1 MRIVSGGRLAS
12 AIAFLAVFGAGCG
25 SVEQRAAL
33 DPSVDGS
40 ALADGDGERNELSD
54 REPEDPLEYRT
65 PIVPPER
72 PAARGGPTWQSRGPA
87 PTRSAQ
93 VDVPPDNEVCGA
105 IQAIAAHPTN
115 ADIVYVG
122 TVNGGIW
129 KTTNATA
136 PRPTWVAQTDGLP
149 SLSIGAIAFD
159 ATDAT
164 QQTLIAGIGR
174 WSNFARRGD
183 DEIGVYRTT
192 NGGTTWTLLGATT
205 LLGQRMSAVSARGAV
220 LMAAS
225 TNGGLFR
232 STNTGATWT
241 LVSGTSGLPTGG
253 IADMEADPSNAN
265 RFYAAV
271 LGATPSIRRSDDG
284 GASWIDVTSGLVGL
298 SAATTNIRLSV
309 GSGGVLYVAAVN
321 SGALAIVSRSPDLG
335 ATWTAMDVPSVH
347 PGGQGVPNT
356 AIAADPANP
365 NLVYISGDRITTS
378 PFTGNV
384 VRGNFA
390 ATPGTQF
397 TPIMDA
403 GGSGT
408 APHADSRD
416 MEFDA
421 NGNLLESDD
430 GGIYRR
436 SQPSSAAGSWSS
448 VIGNLDVMEIHDLAH
463 DRVSNILIIGTQD
476 NGTHM
481 QVSAAV
487 TDWLFLSGGDGGD
500 VAVDDSSL
508 GTTASYRY
516 TSSQNLGG
524 FRRRQFSNT
533 NVAGASIAM
542 PGISDVQFVTPI
554 ELNVT
559 DDSRLL
565 VGGVNTVY
573 ESTNANTAAPTLTSL
588 GTPGANRNAMAYG
601 STVDPNA
608 AYVGKNAAVFRRQ
621 GAAFVATTALP
632 AGAATITDVA
642 MDPED
647 PNLVFAV
654 DDNQVFRSIDAGATW
669 VDVTGNL
676 PSIASQ
682 DFRTIEFI
690 PSATGDTVA
699 LGTRSG
705 VYVAATNASTWSL
718 LGSGLPDVLVFDLR
732 FVPQQQVLYA
742 GTLGRGVWSVALGTP
757 DALFSNGFE

>member
-1 MRIVSGGRLAS
+1 MRIPFGGRLGP
-12 AIAFLAVFGAGCG
+12 AIASLFVVLAAGCG
-25 SVEQRAAL
+25 TVADRSELSARDADAVEE
-33 DPSVDGS
+33 D
-40 ALADGDGERNELSD
+40 LSD
-54 REPEDPLEYRT
+54 REPEDPAEYRT

-72 PAARGGPTWQSRGPA
+72 PQTRGTTPLVWQERGPS

-105 IQAIAAHPTN
+105 IQAIAAHPTDP
-115 ADIVYVG
+115 DILYVG
-122 TVNGGIW
+122 SVNGGIW

-136 PRPTWVAQTDGLP
+136 ARPTWVAQTDDLP
-149 SLSIGAIAFD
+149 SQSIGAIAFD
-159 ATDAT
+159 PTDAT
-164 QQTLIAGIGR
+164 RNTLIAGIGR

-192 NGGTTWTLLGATT
+192 NGGTNWTLLGATP
-205 LLGQRMSAVSARGAV
+205 LLGQRISAVSARGPV

-232 STNTGATWT
+232 SLNTGANWT
-241 LVSGTSGLPTGG
+241 LVSGTNGLPTGG
-253 IADMEADPSNAN
+253 IADLESDPTNAN

-284 GASWIDVTSGLVGL
+284 GATWIDVTTGIVGL
-298 SAATTNIRLSV
+298 GASTTNIRMSA

-321 SGALAIVSRSPDLG
+321 GGALALVYRSPDLG
-335 ATWTAMDVPSVH
+335 ATWTAMDIPAVH
-347 PGGQGVPNT
+347 PGGQGTPNT

-384 VRGNFA
+384 VRGDFA
-390 ATPGTQF
+390 AAPGTQF
-397 TPIMDA
+397 APTMDA
-403 GGSGT
+403 GGNST

-416 MEFDA
+416 LAFDA

-436 SQPSSAAGSWSS
+436 SQPTSAAGSWTS
-448 VIGNLDVMEIHDLAH
+448 VIGNLNVMEIHDLAH

-476 NGTHM
+476 NGTHI
-481 QVSAAV
+481 QVSPTAPEWRWIV
-487 TDWLFLSGGDGGD
+487 GGDGGD

-508 GTTASYRY
+508 GTSASYRY
-516 TSSQNLGG
+516 TSSQNYGG
-524 FRRRQFSNT
+524 PRRRQFSSA

-542 PGISDVQFVTPI
+542 PTIADGQFVTPI
-554 ELNVT
+554 ELSAV

-565 VGGVNTVY
+565 VGGLNTIY
-573 ESTNANTAAPTLTSL
+573 ESTNANTATPTQVSL

-621 GAAFVATTALP
+621 GSAFVATTALP
-632 AGAATITDVA
+632 AGAAAVTDVA
-642 MDPED
+642 MDPDD

-669 VDVTGNL
+669 TDVTGNL
-676 PSIASQ
+676 PTIASQ

-690 PSATGDTVA
+690 PSAAGDTVA

-705 VYVAATNASTWSL
+705 VYVAAANGNAWSL
-718 LGSGLPDVLVFDLR
+718 LGAGLPDVLVFDLR
-732 FVPQQQVLYA
+732 YVPQQETLYA
-742 GTLGRGVWSVALGTP
+742 GTLGRGVWSVQVGIP